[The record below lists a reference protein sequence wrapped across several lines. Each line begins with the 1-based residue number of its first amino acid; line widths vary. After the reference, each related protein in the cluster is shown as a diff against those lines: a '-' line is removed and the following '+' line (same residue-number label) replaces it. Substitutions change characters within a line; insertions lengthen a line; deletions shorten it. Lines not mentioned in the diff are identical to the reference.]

1 MWSNV
6 CFISSLFSTNWN
18 SVTHSLFILPL
29 LSRLCKCTT
38 ATFQL
43 FSFPQ
48 VVLPRHFHFQT
59 SPLCLCHTTTFTF
72 YFCTGWGGVTLRGNC
87 QIWREPQCS
96 NQHECEWFE
105 DVNLKNA
112 NGPTFWSVVRL
123 GLLLHCLILLMGCK
137 DCKLS
142 FMSPLHMP
150 TVTGQHPIIVLLGFQ
165 MAFERTQLEENV
177 SGATQM
183 KWSIQLLPLQE
194 SMYSIIIPWRLN
206 ILCYILSYQRAPFLS
221 KEWEARNHHPL
232 TT

>member
-87 QIWREPQCS
+87 QIWREPQRS
-96 NQHECEWFE
+96 HQHECEWFE

-150 TVTGQHPIIVLLGFQ
+150 TVTGQHQHSFAWVSNGIWANTIRR
-165 MAFERTQLEENV
+165 ERLRSHTDEVVYPAPAPPRKYVIHDHTLKTQHFMLH
-177 SGATQM
+177 T
-183 KWSIQLLPLQE
+183 L
-194 SMYSIIIPWRLN
+194 IPKG
-206 ILCYILSYQRAPFLS
+206 PF
-221 KEWEARNHHPL
+221 PF
-232 TT
+232 